1 MKAID
6 RRLSMLVGTAAL
18 LVGLVGCSTA
28 PTSTWDP
35 GAPDALTAEHY
46 SLVLA
51 AIDKKAKQDA
61 QAALYLLR
69 ADVMRMRTN
78 AVEMQLALSRLYAV
92 TNAVD
97 KEDWTAARSG
107 IQTLRT
113 NYGRPDMK

>member
-1 MKAID
+1 MKSID
-6 RRLSMLVGTAAL
+6 KRLAMLLSTATL

-28 PTSTWDP
+28 PASTWEP

-51 AIDKKAKQDA
+51 AIDNKAKPDA

-69 ADVMRMRTN
+69 TDVMRMRTN
-78 AVEMQLALSRLYAV
+78 APEMQLALSRLYAV

-97 KEDWTAARSG
+97 REDWTAARSG
-107 IQTLRT
+107 IQTLRA